1 MKSEKVRTH
10 SNISVCS
17 NLSVWYS
24 IKKAATVSP
33 ERQKSFKATANFNC
47 CGSPF
52 IFAYSDAIFD
62 RQNLIRLALWEC
74 EAPLYVI
81 FVCGEFYA
89 QVRDLPLPI
98 PLIYANFDKQRLN
111 FDNAFYIKHEHA

>member
-1 MKSEKVRTH
+1 MSQH
-10 SNISVCS
+10 
-17 NLSVWYS
+17 
-24 IKKAATVSP
+24 
-33 ERQKSFKATANFNC
+33 QKSSSRISGASKKFQ
-47 CGSPF
+47 GEYR
-52 IFAYSDAIFD
+52 IFVSVLALIFVYSDAIFD
-62 RQNLIRLALWEC
+62 RQNLIRLALSEC